1 MYIYILFTKEST
13 DFGLELSVAYR
24 VSVHCKLKKS
34 EKIHKD
40 FWTTSSRHI
49 LFYVPNYSN
58 IPNIYII
65 HKKYRY
71 ILVWGY

>member
-1 MYIYILFTKEST
+1 MYIYILFTKESK

-49 LFYVPNYSN
+49 
-58 IPNIYII
+58 
-65 HKKYRY
+65 
-71 ILVWGY
+71 

>member
-1 MYIYILFTKEST
+1 MYMLYIYIYIYIIYIYYIYIYIYIIYIYMYIYILFTKEST

-49 LFYVPNYSN
+49 
-58 IPNIYII
+58 
-65 HKKYRY
+65 
-71 ILVWGY
+71 